1 MSASYNPLVAPDP
14 EDWLLLDEDERIDM
28 VKAFH
33 KKHRIRLPNL
43 QMHAGMHAM
52 IENQMAEGEDAVV
65 RAMDRLLAQGLDRH
79 DAIHALCWVFAMQL
93 VEKMNSPSKSPEISL
108 NDSYL
113 AAVERVSAQDWRNS
127 QSA

>member
-14 EDWLLLDEDERIDM
+14 EYWLLLDEDERIDM

-43 QMHAGMHAM
+43 QMHSGLHAM

-79 DAIHALCWVFAMQL
+79 DAIHALCWVFSLQL
-93 VEKMNSPSKSPEISL
+93 FEQMKSPSTSPESSL

-113 AAVERVSAQDWRNS
+113 AAVERVNAQDWLNS
-127 QSA
+127 QSV

>member
-1 MSASYNPLVAPDP
+1 MSASYNLLVAPDP
-14 EDWLLLDEDERIDM
+14 EEWLLLDEDERIDM

-43 QMHAGMHAM
+43 QMHAM
-52 IENQMAEGEDAVV
+52 IENQIAEGEDAVV

-79 DAIHALCWVFAMQL
+79 DAIHALCWVFTLQL
-93 VEKMNSPSKSPEISL
+93 VEKMKSPSKSPEISL

-113 AAVERVSAQDWRNS
+113 AAVERVTAQDWRNS